1 MKELRKRVRM
11 KFLYLF
17 FRWFNFEKVVQAL
30 AAENVHYLKLDQL
43 KDIIRKFCF
52 IKNEDDVVTLLDYYH
67 DIGKIVRHHNTVV
80 LRAKWLIDIFKKL
93 VTICPFDDSVRNK
106 MSSAC
111 NTFRRTR

>member
-1 MKELRKRVRM
+1 M
-11 KFLYLF
+11 
-17 FRWFNFEKVVQAL
+17 QAL

-43 KDIIRKFCF
+43 KGIIRKFCF
-52 IKNEDDVVTLLDYYH
+52 IQKEDDVVTLLDYYH

-111 NTFRRTR
+111 NTFRRTPQLTVWPCLISCDYIVMV

>member
-1 MKELRKRVRM
+1 M

-67 DIGKIVRHHNTVV
+67 DIGKIVRHHNTVA

-111 NTFRRTR
+111 NTFRRTH